1 MIKPSPMAADI
12 GASRVEQVRFAAM
25 LEQHRGI
32 VLKIAHTYC
41 RTPDDQRDLV
51 QDISMQLWRAF
62 PAFDPEC
69 SRFSTWMYRIAL
81 NVAISQVRS
90 YSRRQRH
97 HVGLDED
104 AMAAVPDQ
112 SSATP
117 EEEAGLRMLHTV
129 IHRLDPLNRAL
140 MLLYLDGHSHREI
153 AEILGTSPGNVAT
166 RIGRLKQRIREEMT

>member
-1 MIKPSPMAADI
+1 MIKPSPMAADT
-12 GASRVEQVRFAAM
+12 GASRVEQVRFTAI

-41 RTPDDQRDLV
+41 RNPDDQRDLM

-62 PAFDPEC
+62 PAFDPQY
-69 SRFSTWMYRIAL
+69 SRVSTWMYRIAL
-81 NVAISQVRS
+81 NVAISRVRS
-90 YSRRQRH
+90 NRRRQRH

-112 SSATP
+112 SCTTP
-117 EEEAGLRMLHTV
+117 EEEAALRTLHTV

-140 MLLYLDGHSHREI
+140 MLLYLDGHSHRDM